1 MRIVPVITGLLA
13 ALTCA
18 PALAASFCGERD
30 MVIERLAKMYA
41 EKTVAQALTSDGKLV
56 EVLTSSAKDT
66 WTILVTLP
74 TGSTCALAEG
84 RHWHQ
89 VDAGPRPDLDEPST

>member
-1 MRIVPVITGLLA
+1 MRIVPVLAGLMA
-13 ALTCA
+13 AATSA

-30 MVIERLAKMYA
+30 MVIDRLAKMYS

-89 VDAGPRPDLDEPST
+89 VDAGPELELAEPST

>member
-1 MRIVPVITGLLA
+1 MRIVPVLAGLMA
-13 ALTCA
+13 IVTST

-30 MVIERLAKMYA
+30 MVIDRLAKMYS

-66 WTILVTLP
+66 WTILITLP

-89 VDAGPRPDLDEPST
+89 VDAGADMDLDEPST